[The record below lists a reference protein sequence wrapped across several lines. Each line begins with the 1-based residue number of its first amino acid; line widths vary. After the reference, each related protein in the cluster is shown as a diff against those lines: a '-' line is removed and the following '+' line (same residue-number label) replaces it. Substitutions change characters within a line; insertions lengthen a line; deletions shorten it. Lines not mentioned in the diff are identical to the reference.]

1 MKFIIKIFFSKNT
14 DLYTLVSVLYAKCD
28 FVYIFISVCIIP
40 IDQNESFFCLYRILG
55 MKNTFLAAS
64 VSILAMSSAF
74 AADGTITI
82 NGLVTDKTCDI
93 VTPQGKD
100 FTVTLPT
107 VSKQTLAKTGD
118 IAGRTPFTINLAN
131 CSEGKVA
138 TYFEPG
144 STVDFGT
151 GRLNNTDATGAKNVQ
166 VQLLGSNNQFIPVL
180 AAGASGT
187 QTNSQ
192 WVDVADK
199 GAADLNYYAEYYAT
213 DASAAGKV
221 TTSVQYTIIY
231 Q

>member
-1 MKFIIKIFFSKNT
+1 MKKI
-14 DLYTLVSVLYAKCD
+14 
-28 FVYIFISVCIIP
+28 
-40 IDQNESFFCLYRILG
+40 
-55 MKNTFLAAS
+55 FLAAS
-64 VSILAMSSAF
+64 VAVLGVSSAF
-74 AADGTITI
+74 AAGGTITI

-100 FTVTLPT
+100 FTVSLPT

-118 IAGRTPFTINLAN
+118 VAGRTPFTINLAN

-151 GRLNNTDATGAKNVQ
+151 GRLNNQNATANGAKNVQ

-180 AAGASGT
+180 AAGASGA

-199 GAADLNYYAEYYAT
+199 GSADLNYYAEYYAT

-231 Q
+231 H

>member
-1 MKFIIKIFFSKNT
+1 MNKI
-14 DLYTLVSVLYAKCD
+14 
-28 FVYIFISVCIIP
+28 
-40 IDQNESFFCLYRILG
+40 
-55 MKNTFLAAS
+55 TF
-64 VSILAMSSAF
+64 ILAITFVGINAAH

-93 VTPQGKD
+93 ITPQGKD

-107 VSKQTLAKTGD
+107 VSKQTLAKAGD
-118 IAGRTPFTINLAN
+118 VAGRTPFTINLAN

-144 STVDFGT
+144 ATVDFAS
-151 GRLNNTDATGAKNVQ
+151 GRLNNQDTAGAKNVQ
-166 VQLLGSNNQFIPVL
+166 IQLLGSNNLFVPVL
-180 AAGASGT
+180 AASTNGA

-192 WVDVADK
+192 WVDVADA
-199 GAADLNYYAEYYAT
+199 GSADLNYYAEYFAT
-213 DASAAGKV
+213 DASTAGKV

>member
-1 MKFIIKIFFSKNT
+1 MKKIAF
-14 DLYTLVSVLYAKCD
+14 LASVT
-28 FVYIFISVCIIP
+28 
-40 IDQNESFFCLYRILG
+40 ILG
-55 MKNTFLAAS
+55 ITTAY
-64 VSILAMSSAF
+64 

-107 VSKQTLAKTGD
+107 VSRQTLAQAGD
-118 IAGRTPFTINLAN
+118 VAGRTPFTINLAN

-144 STVDFGT
+144 ATVDFAT
-151 GRLNNTDATGAKNVQ
+151 GRLNNQDTAGAQNVK

-180 AAGASGT
+180 AAGASGA

-192 WVDVADK
+192 WVSVADA
-199 GAADLNYYAEYYAT
+199 GSADMNYYAEYYAT
-213 DASAAGKV
+213 DASTAGQV
-221 TTSVQYTIIY
+221 ATSVQYTIIY